1 MTLRLWLTILAG
13 TLLYGQTF
21 PREPRAFPPDIGPP
35 KITVT
40 GIDGKSTDLTMAEL
54 GKLPQHIVKAAEHGV
69 PVQFEGVL
77 LTDIL
82 AQVARPT
89 GDQFH
94 GTAAGY
100 YVLIEAADGYKA
112 VFAWAEQDPGFME
125 KPVYLV
131 THRDGK
137 PLAAKE
143 GPFELVAPG
152 EKRNGRWVRQ
162 VTAISIR
169 QAG

>member
-1 MTLRLWLTILAG
+1 MRLLVAILAG
-13 TLLYGQTF
+13 TLLHAQQARRD
-21 PREPRAFPPDIGPP
+21 PPIFPPDIGPA

-40 GIDGKSTDLTMAEL
+40 GVDGQSRELTAAEL
-54 GKLPQHIVKAAEHGV
+54 GKLPQHVVKAAEHGV

-77 LTDIL
+77 LTDVL

-89 GDQFH
+89 GDKFRA
-94 GTAAGY
+94 TAAGY

-112 VFAWAEQDPGFME
+112 VFAWAEQDPAFLE
-125 KPVYLV
+125 KSVYLV

-137 PLAAKE
+137 PLASKE
-143 GPFELVAPG
+143 GPFELIAPG

-169 QAG
+169 LAG